1 MAALKA
7 ETESIAATSALFLTD
22 TERKMEMT
30 KAQMYSEFD
39 YRVSIGILKDL
50 LSNGLLT
57 KAEFEKAKRL
67 LLQKYAPIISSLGD

>member
-1 MAALKA
+1 
-7 ETESIAATSALFLTD
+7 
-22 TERKMEMT
+22 MT

-67 LLQKYAPIISSLGD
+67 LLKKYTPVISSLGN